1 MKAKLKVESLA
12 EFHQY
17 TKVVIFIYLFGFSSL
32 RFFMRITETCV
43 LFLQARNL
51 REAVRNI
58 RFRFVFISNGGLFS
72 R

>member
-43 LFLQARNL
+43 LF
-51 REAVRNI
+51 
-58 RFRFVFISNGGLFS
+58 
-72 R
+72 